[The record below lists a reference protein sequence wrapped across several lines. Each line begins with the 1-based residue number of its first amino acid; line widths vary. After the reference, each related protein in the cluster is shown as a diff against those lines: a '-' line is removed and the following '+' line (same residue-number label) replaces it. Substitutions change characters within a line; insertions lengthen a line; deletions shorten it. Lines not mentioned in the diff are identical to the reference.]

1 MMGGLCSPAAIR
13 GHGTRRAGAK
23 LELGREDLAPALLTS
38 ASLCQAAS
46 GGGWPSALVV
56 NRMEEVLHGGAESLS
71 EWCFGS
77 VGMTTPGKFEVNGG
91 T

>member
-1 MMGGLCSPAAIR
+1 MSV
-13 GHGTRRAGAK
+13 
-23 LELGREDLAPALLTS
+23 
-38 ASLCQAAS
+38 SLCQAAS
-46 GGGWPSALVV
+46 GGGWPSTLVV

-91 T
+91 TWTQSTKISVLTLVVA